1 MTSLTMTTKT
11 TKTTKNEYIGRCEM
25 GYCGYACR
33 EFINNLPDHEKN
45 QWSMLN
51 IRTLKSNNNALT
63 DSIFLQ
69 DVRGPKI
76 TPNHVFMIKSTHKP
90 NLVNATNFLN
100 GFEIYDPLYDKKY
113 KHLLYYLCFFYTKL
127 YFNDN
132 FEIGDAVDFE
142 IQFQKDYSNTYWT
155 QTDRLIGKY
164 YPTSPG
170 IRFNVEE
177 MFKASGIDIIANAEK
192 EMTAFNNAL
201 ESNNRQA

>member
-11 TKTTKNEYIGRCEM
+11 TTKNKYIGRCEM
-25 GYCGYACR
+25 GYCGYACQ
-33 EFINNLPDHEKN
+33 EFINNLPEDEKN
-45 QWSMLN
+45 QWSILN
-51 IRTLKSNNNALT
+51 IRTLYPNNGLIT
-63 DSIFLQ
+63 SIYLQ
-69 DVRGPKI
+69 DVKGPQI

-90 NLVNATNFLN
+90 NLVNATNFVN

-127 YFNDN
+127 YFNDE
-132 FEIGDAVDFE
+132 FKIGSTVDFE

-170 IRFNVEE
+170 IRFNVEDMSE
-177 MFKASGIDIIANAEK
+177 ASGIDIIANAK
-192 EMTAFNNAL
+192 EEMNAFNNAL
-201 ESNNRQA
+201 ESNNLPA

>member
-1 MTSLTMTTKT
+1 MTTKT
-11 TKTTKNEYIGRCEM
+11 TTTTKNKYIGRCEM

-33 EFINNLPDHEKN
+33 EFINNLPEDEKN

-51 IRTLKSNNNALT
+51 IRILYQNPKKNNDT
-63 DSIFLQ
+63 TVDSIFLQ

-127 YFNDN
+127 YFNDE
-132 FEIGDAVDFE
+132 FEIGSTVDFE

-155 QTDRLIGKY
+155 QTDRRIGKY

-177 MFKASGIDIIANAEK
+177 MIEASDIDINANAKK
-192 EMTAFNNAL
+192 EMNAFNNAL

>member
-11 TKTTKNEYIGRCEM
+11 TTKNKYIGRGEM
-25 GYCGYACR
+25 GYCGYACQ
-33 EFINNLPDHEKN
+33 EFINNLSEDEKN
-45 QWSMLN
+45 QWSILN
-51 IRTLKSNNNALT
+51 IRTLYPNNGLIT
-63 DSIFLQ
+63 SIFLQ
-69 DVRGPKI
+69 DVKGPQI

-127 YFNDN
+127 YFNDE
-132 FEIGDAVDFE
+132 FEIGSTVDFE

-170 IRFNVEE
+170 IRFNVEDMSE
-177 MFKASGIDIIANAEK
+177 ASGIDIIANAK
-192 EMTAFNNAL
+192 EEMNAFNNAL
-201 ESNNRQA
+201 ESNNLPA

>member
-11 TKTTKNEYIGRCEM
+11 TTKNKYIGRCEM
-25 GYCGYACR
+25 GYCGYACQ
-33 EFINNLPDHEKN
+33 EFINNLPEDEKN
-45 QWSMLN
+45 QWSILN
-51 IRTLKSNNNALT
+51 IRTLYPNKGLIT
-63 DSIFLQ
+63 SIFLQ
-69 DVRGPKI
+69 DVKGPQI

-90 NLVNATNFLN
+90 NLVNATNFVN

-127 YFNDN
+127 YFNDE
-132 FEIGDAVDFE
+132 FEIGSTVDFE

-170 IRFNVEE
+170 IRFNVEDMSE
-177 MFKASGIDIIANAEK
+177 ASGIDIIANAK
-192 EMTAFNNAL
+192 EEMNAFNNAL
-201 ESNNRQA
+201 EFNNLPA